1 MTVKWIDI
9 LFINAL
15 MFLILSCDSSTEK
28 VDNNSLMN
36 KIDTASYIIGLDYGI
51 SIKEEEIEVNDRAIY
66 KGLLDGLNG
75 KSLLSDSLK
84 DQIIDRYNT
93 ELNYRRAEKE
103 KKLLEKNKAEGLAFM
118 TSNKSNEGV
127 IQLPDGLQY
136 KVLKK
141 GEGNKPAENDTVK
154 IHYRAMFID
163 RSVFDM
169 TYDRGPA
176 AVKLNELVPGLSQ
189 GIRLMNTGSIYELF
203 IPPELAYGD
212 QTFAKVIP
220 AGSTLI
226 YSIELI
232 EIIKENGD

>member
-1 MTVKWIDI
+1 MKIKKTNI
-9 LFINAL
+9 LFLGSL
-15 MFLILSCDSSTEK
+15 MMVILSCSSSADK
-28 VDNNSLMN
+28 ADNVNLKN

-51 SIKEEEIEVNDRAIY
+51 SIKAEEIEVNDKAIY
-66 KGLLDGLNG
+66 KGLLDGLSGN
-75 KSLLSDSLK
+75 SLLSDSLK
-84 DQIIDRYNT
+84 DEIIDRYNT
-93 ELNYRRAEKE
+93 ELNNRRAEKE
-103 KKLLEKNKAEGLAFM
+103 RKILEKNRADGLAFM
-118 TSNKSNEGV
+118 ASNKISEGV
-127 IQLPDGLQY
+127 IELPNGLQY
-136 KVLKK
+136 KVLKT
-141 GEGNKPAENDTVK
+141 GNGSKPGDSDTVK

-189 GIRLMNTGSIYELF
+189 GIRLMNPGSIYELF

-212 QTFAKVIP
+212 QTFANVIP

-232 EIIKENGD
+232 EILKED

>member
-1 MTVKWIDI
+1 MTLKLINI
-9 LFINAL
+9 FLANLFMLVFFA
-15 MFLILSCDSSTEK
+15 CSSTADR
-28 VDNNSLMN
+28 VDEVNLQN

-51 SIKEEEIEVNDRAIY
+51 SIREEGIDVNDLAIY

-75 KSLLSDSLK
+75 NSLLSDSLK
-84 DQIIDRYNT
+84 EKIIESYNE
-93 ELNYRRAEKE
+93 ELNLRRAEKE
-103 KKLLEKNKAEGLAFM
+103 KTLLEKNKADGKAFLEA
-118 TSNKSNEGV
+118 NKAQEGV

-136 KVLKK
+136 KILKQ
-141 GEGNKPAENDTVK
+141 GNGNLPADDDIVK

-163 RSVFDM
+163 RTVFDM

-176 AVKLNELVPGLSQ
+176 AVKIKELVPGLAE
-189 GIRLMNTGSIYELF
+189 GIRMMNAGSIYELY

-212 QTFAKVIP
+212 LTFAKVIP

-232 EIIKENGD
+232 EIIKE

>member
-1 MTVKWIDI
+1 MTLK
-9 LFINAL
+9 LINIFLANLL
-15 MFLILSCDSSTEK
+15 MLILLSCSSSVENVDK
-28 VDNNSLMN
+28 VSLQN

-51 SIKEEEIEVNDRAIY
+51 SIRQEEIDVNELAIY

-84 DQIIDRYNT
+84 EKIIDSYNE
-93 ELNYRRAEKE
+93 ELNVRRAEKE
-103 KKLLEKNKAEGLAFM
+103 KTLLEKNKADGKVFLEA
-118 TSNKSNEGV
+118 NIAQDGV
-127 IQLPDGLQY
+127 VQLPDGLQY
-136 KVLKK
+136 KILKP
-141 GEGNKPAENDTVK
+141 GNGNLPADDDIVK

-163 RSVFDM
+163 RTVFDM

-176 AVKLNELVPGLSQ
+176 AVKISELVPGLAE
-189 GIRLMNTGSIYELF
+189 GIRMMNVGSIYELY

-212 QTFAKVIP
+212 LTFAKVIP

-232 EIIKENGD
+232 EIIKN

>member
-1 MTVKWIDI
+1 MIFNWFKIF
-9 LFINAL
+9 FICSLA
-15 MFLILSCDSSTEK
+15 MLILSCSSSTEN
-28 VDNNSLMN
+28 VENVSLKN

-51 SIKEEEIEVNDRAIY
+51 SIKAEEIEVNDKAIY

-75 KSLLSDSLK
+75 KSLISDSLK

-93 ELNYRRAEKE
+93 ELNNRRAEKE
-103 KKLLEKNKAEGLAFM
+103 KKLLEKNKADGLAFM
-118 TSNKSNEGV
+118 AINKSNEGV
-127 IQLPDGLQY
+127 FELPNGLQY
-136 KVLKK
+136 KILK
-141 GEGNKPAENDTVK
+141 EGIGNVAGENDIVK

-189 GIRLMNTGSIYELF
+189 GIRLLNTGSIYELY

-212 QTFAKVIP
+212 QTFADVIP

-232 EIIKENGD
+232 EIIRENKK

>member
-1 MTVKWIDI
+1 MTIKWVNI
-9 LFINAL
+9 LFISSL
-15 MFLILSCDSSTEK
+15 MMLILSCSSSTKNVEN
-28 VDNNSLMN
+28 VSLKN

-51 SIKEEEIEVNDRAIY
+51 SIKAEEIEVNDQAIY

-93 ELNYRRAEKE
+93 ELNNRRAEKE
-103 KKLLEKNKAEGLAFM
+103 RKILEKNRADGLAFM
-118 TSNKSNEGV
+118 ASNKNSEGV
-127 IQLPDGLQY
+127 TELPNGLQY
-136 KVLKK
+136 KILKA
-141 GEGNKPAENDTVK
+141 GNGSKPGDSDTVK

-189 GIRLMNTGSIYELF
+189 GIQLMNTGSICELY

-212 QTFAKVIP
+212 QTFANVIP

-232 EIIKENGD
+232 EILKED

>member
-1 MTVKWIDI
+1 M
-9 LFINAL
+9 
-15 MFLILSCDSSTEK
+15 MLILSCSSSTKNVEN
-28 VDNNSLMN
+28 VSLKN

-51 SIKEEEIEVNDRAIY
+51 SIKAEEIEVNDQAIY

-93 ELNYRRAEKE
+93 ELNNRRAEKE
-103 KKLLEKNKAEGLAFM
+103 RKILEKNRADGLAFM
-118 TSNKSNEGV
+118 ASNKNSEGV
-127 IQLPDGLQY
+127 TELPNGLQY
-136 KVLKK
+136 KILKA
-141 GEGNKPAENDTVK
+141 GNGSKPGDSDTVK

-189 GIRLMNTGSIYELF
+189 GIQLMNTGSICELY

-212 QTFAKVIP
+212 QTFANVIP

-232 EIIKENGD
+232 EILKED

>member
-1 MTVKWIDI
+1 M
-9 LFINAL
+9 
-15 MFLILSCDSSTEK
+15 MLILSCSSSTKNVEN
-28 VDNNSLMN
+28 VSLKN

-51 SIKEEEIEVNDRAIY
+51 SIKAEEIEVNDQAIY

-93 ELNYRRAEKE
+93 ELNNRRAEKE
-103 KKLLEKNKAEGLAFM
+103 RKILEKNRADGLAFM
-118 TSNKSNEGV
+118 ASNKNSEGV
-127 IQLPDGLQY
+127 TELPNGLQY
-136 KVLKK
+136 KILKA
-141 GEGNKPAENDTVK
+141 GNGSKPGDSDTVK
-154 IHYRAMFID
+154 IHYRAMFIN

-189 GIRLMNTGSIYELF
+189 GIQLMNTGSICELY

-212 QTFAKVIP
+212 QTFANVIP

-232 EIIKENGD
+232 EILKED

>member
-1 MTVKWIDI
+1 MTLKLINI
-9 LFINAL
+9 FLANLFMLVFFA
-15 MFLILSCDSSTEK
+15 CSSTADR
-28 VDNNSLMN
+28 VDEVNLQN

-51 SIKEEEIEVNDRAIY
+51 SIREEGIDVNDLAIY

-75 KSLLSDSLK
+75 NSLLSDSLK
-84 DQIIDRYNT
+84 EKIIESYNE
-93 ELNYRRAEKE
+93 ELNLRRAEKE
-103 KKLLEKNKAEGLAFM
+103 KTLLEKNKAHGKAFLEA
-118 TSNKSNEGV
+118 NKAQEGV

-136 KVLKK
+136 KILKQ
-141 GEGNKPAENDTVK
+141 GNGNLPADDDIVK

-163 RSVFDM
+163 RTVFDM

-176 AVKLNELVPGLSQ
+176 AVKIKELVPGLAE
-189 GIRLMNTGSIYELF
+189 GIRMMNAGSIYELY

-212 QTFAKVIP
+212 LTFAKVIP

-232 EIIKENGD
+232 EIIKE